1 MPILT
6 DAFVQK
12 ALEGEYTDAQ
22 SPGLILRVQRST
34 GRRRAGPDVSQV
46 RPVLLR
52 SWVYRAPR
60 NEKGKRP
67 RIGLGSYPLVGLK
80 EARRKAVEALELVT
94 NGEDPTRAGRARKR
108 AEIEARTLTFER
120 AVELYFREAA
130 QAYKNPKDELIRTK
144 ALRTICAPLNSKAV
158 EEITSRDLAA
168 ILKPLRPETG
178 RKTLAAVRAVF
189 DFAAVEMNRRGVSM
203 RNPGS
208 SDLMK
213 AVGYNRPSRAANVSH
228 PAVAWE
234 EMPSFMGALAGFA
247 TPEARCL
254 EFGIS
259 TIARSGAARLAR
271 FEDIDLTARVWRCP
285 ADNMK
290 DSRHRAGVF
299 VVPLN
304 DIAIGA
310 VEAMRAIND
319 KRAKPSP
326 FVFADDGEERPV
338 SQDRLTKLTRAMRS
352 AGNWRDP
359 VTNKP
364 FVIHGFRASFRT
376 WVEATGHDRQAAEL
390 TMGHKAF
397 GAVEALYIRD
407 DFLGKRRKLLDDWSG
422 YCLGQG
428 AEIISFRRPG

>member
-1 MPILT
+1 LPILT
-6 DAFVQK
+6 DVFVQR

-22 SPGLILRVQRST
+22 SPGLILRVQPST
-34 GRRRAGPDVSQV
+34 TRLRAGSGVSEA
-46 RPVLLR
+46 RPALLR

-60 NEKGKRP
+60 NDKGKRP
-67 RIGLGSYPLVGLK
+67 RIGLGSYPVVGLK
-80 EARRKAVEALELVT
+80 EARRKAAEARELVT
-94 NGEDPTRAGRARKR
+94 NGEDPTRAGRVRKQ
-108 AEIEARTLTFER
+108 AEVEARTMTFER
-120 AVELYFREAA
+120 AVDLYLGEAA
-130 QAYKNPKDELIRTK
+130 HAYKNPKDEMIRTK
-144 ALRTICAPLNSKAV
+144 ALRTICAPLNSRAV
-158 EEITSRDLAA
+158 EEITPRDLAA
-168 ILKPLRPETG
+168 LLKPLRPETG

-189 DFAAVEMNRRGVSM
+189 DFAAVEMDRRGVSM

-213 AVGYNRPSRAANVSH
+213 AVGYKRPPRAGNVSH

-234 EMPSFMGALAGFA
+234 EMPSFMSALAEFV

-254 EFGIS
+254 EFAIS

-271 FEDIDLTARVWRCP
+271 FGDIDLTARVWRCP
-285 ADNMK
+285 ADDMK

-310 VEAMRAIND
+310 VEAMRAMND
-319 KRAKPSP
+319 KRAMPSL
-326 FVFADDGEERPV
+326 FVFADDGEARPV
-338 SQDRLTKLTRAMRS
+338 SQDRLTKLTRAMRT
-352 AGNWRDP
+352 AGNWHDP
-359 VTNKP
+359 VTKKP

-390 TMGHKAF
+390 AMGHKAF
-397 GAVEALYIRD
+397 GAIEALYIRD
-407 DFLGKRRKLLDDWSG
+407 DFLGKRRKLLDDWSS

-428 AEIISFRRPG
+428 AGIIPMHRA